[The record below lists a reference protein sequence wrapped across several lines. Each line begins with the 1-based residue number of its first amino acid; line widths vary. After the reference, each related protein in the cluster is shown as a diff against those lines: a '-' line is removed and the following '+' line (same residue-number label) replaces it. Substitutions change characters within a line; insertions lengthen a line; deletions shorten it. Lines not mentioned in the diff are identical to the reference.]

1 MQEEVRHSH
10 HQAATQI
17 ASGAV
22 GPDVPCHHLLARMQC
37 AHRTCASMLTRP
49 GLHAKHPSTEGPLAV
64 PALGA
69 SLPPMRCT
77 PATGAPLQLDDR
89 ALSVLEVLEGS
100 LGGVEGSLLAA
111 LDRTVTGPGRRR
123 LRAWLCR

>member
-1 MQEEVRHSH
+1 MPAPADRHP
-10 HQAATQI
+10 A
-17 ASGAV
+17 
-22 GPDVPCHHLLARMQC
+22 CC
-37 AHRTCASMLTRP
+37 ACTCCA
-49 GLHAKHPSTEGPLAV
+49 
-64 PALGA
+64 
-69 SLPPMRCT
+69 CT
-77 PATGAPLQLDDR
+77 PTTGAPLQLDDR